1 MPFNSLLIKFNKF
14 YKLAPAFVTAAK
26 NIIE

>member
-1 MPFNSLLIKFNKF
+1 MPFNSLLVKFNKF
-14 YKLAPAFVTAAK
+14 YKLATAFVTAAK